1 MKFRVEVIPFLL
13 ASIATGLI
21 LFLIVRGVGAP
32 STVATT
38 IAGAFILI
46 ACLYFLYFFRDPER
60 LNPRIPNT
68 VISAAEG
75 HIASIAD
82 IPSDAFR
89 EHARRSGVDP
99 DILGRLAHADAT
111 RISVFLS
118 PLNVH
123 VNRAPI
129 AGMARFLGYFP
140 GKHIFT
146 FDEKSSEEN
155 QHNAILFE
163 SDQTACL
170 LNQIVGPVCRRVVY
184 WPDHNRPVP
193 LQQGDRIGMMKF
205 GSRLDLYFP
214 RNDIRVVVKPGD
226 FVRAGETVIAHL
238 TQEKAP

>member
-1 MKFRVEVIPFLL
+1 MKFRIEVVPFLL
-13 ASIATGLI
+13 ASVAAGLI
-21 LFLIVRGVGAP
+21 LLLLVRGVGTAWA
-32 STVATT
+32 TAACAAVAFT
-38 IAGAFILI
+38 LI

-60 LNPRIPNT
+60 RNPQLPNT

-82 IPSDAFR
+82 IPSEAFR
-89 EHARRSGVDP
+89 EHTRRSGVDP
-99 DILGRLAHADAT
+99 DVLGRLAHADAT

-129 AGMARFLGYFP
+129 GGMARFLGYFP

-163 SDQTACL
+163 SEQTACL

-184 WPDHNRPVP
+184 WPDHHRAVP

-214 RNDIRVVVKPGD
+214 RADIRVVVKPGD